1 MNKIITYH
9 PHNLKGKSIPEF
21 FNLELNKIYNNNEYD
36 TITFIQTDLLFN
48 LKDSNLFFND
58 YQTFMKEWD
67 LPFVFFPY
75 YVYFNKLLPKEL
87 GKPNPKFIFNIK
99 NNKKIDVINQ
109 PAYGFL
115 MLDINKMKSI
125 NFNFNIEFTEI
136 YYLQD
141 MVEKCYQ
148 NKLWISNCFFIDR
161 HESWKDLKKLTI
173 DGTLVNMKKYNEE
186 KIKYNKLNLQYLS
199 PQIFI
204 ETFKR
209 KYNI

>member
-1 MNKIITYH
+1 MNPFK
-9 PHNLKGKSIPEF
+9 
-21 FNLELNKIYNNNEYD
+21 NKVV
-36 TITFIQTDLLFN
+36 
-48 LKDSNLFFND
+48 
-58 YQTFMKEWD
+58 
-67 LPFVFFPY
+67 PFVFFPY